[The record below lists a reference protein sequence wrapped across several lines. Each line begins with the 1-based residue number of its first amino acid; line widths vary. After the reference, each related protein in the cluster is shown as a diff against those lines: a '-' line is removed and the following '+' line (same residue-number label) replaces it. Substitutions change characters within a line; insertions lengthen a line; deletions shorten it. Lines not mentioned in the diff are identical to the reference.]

1 MSNYIVLV
9 TGSAVGIGRGVAE
22 SHAREGA
29 TIIGLDIDAE
39 ENAETARLVE
49 AAGGN
54 FHGYQCDIGDRQQVR
69 AVFDDLEGKIDHIDL
84 LVNNAA
90 VFGDT
95 LLTSSDWET
104 QTRAFEMA
112 IGACATGAYFCTCAA
127 VPLLE
132 KAAAPNIVNVL
143 TDHVRP
149 GHYLTGGL
157 ATGYDC
163 AKFSLWRLNDNWAV
177 ELKDKGIRVNG
188 ICFGATDTP
197 MLEKWAPQAV
207 GRGMVVADVEMAIRH
222 IVNQGPDG
230 DTGQSYEFGMG
241 PTPREESLKQ
251 IESIREPR
259 ASD

>member
-9 TGSAVGIGRGVAE
+9 TGSAVGIGCGVAE

-112 IGACATGAYFCTCAA
+112 IGDDPTEIAELF
-127 VPLLE
+127 
-132 KAAAPNIVNVL
+132 
-143 TDHVRP
+143 
-149 GHYLTGGL
+149 
-157 ATGYDC
+157 YDGQPR
-163 AKFSLWRLNDNWAV
+163 W
-177 ELKDKGIRVNG
+177 
-188 ICFGATDTP
+188 
-197 MLEKWAPQAV
+197 
-207 GRGMVVADVEMAIRH
+207 MAI
-222 IVNQGPDG
+222 
-230 DTGQSYEFGMG
+230 
-241 PTPREESLKQ
+241 
-251 IESIREPR
+251 EPVGF
-259 ASD
+259 AELDMKFVFCKL